1 MYSLLAV
8 TPDQLQQIGI
18 YIVILLVAWF
28 FLRLLIRMTMRLFA
42 FGCGAI
48 IILGLVLVFMQ
59 WMAGS

>member
-8 TPDQLQQIGI
+8 TPEQIQQIGI

-28 FLRLLIRMTMRLFA
+28 FLRLIIRMTMRLFA

-48 IILGLVLVFMQ
+48 LILGLILVFMQ

>member
-8 TPDQLQQIGI
+8 TPDQIQQIGI

-28 FLRLLIRMTMRLFA
+28 VLRLIVRMTMRLFA

-48 IILGLVLVFMQ
+48 IIFGLLLVFMQ
-59 WMAGS
+59 WMTGS

>member
-8 TPDQLQQIGI
+8 TLDQVQQIAI

-28 FLRLLIRMTMRLFA
+28 FLRLIVRMTMRLFA

-48 IILGLVLVFMQ
+48 IFFGLLLVFMQ
-59 WMAGS
+59 WISG

>member
-8 TPDQLQQIGI
+8 TPDQLQQIVI
-18 YIVILLVAWF
+18 YILILLVVWF
-28 FLRLLIRMTMRLFA
+28 VLRLIIRMTMRLFA

-48 IILGLVLVFMQ
+48 IILGLFLVFMQ